1 MGMRMD
7 EMFSLHDQV
16 AVVTGAASGLGLA
29 IAEVLAQQGARVL
42 MLDMHEPTLTSE
54 VERLQKSGWAV
65 QGQLVDVADS
75 PKLHQCL
82 DDWAQ
87 LHQRLDIA
95 VANAGITAGPGYQ
108 TDTGHMQAVEMQTWN
123 RVLSVNLTSVFETI
137 RGAARH
143 MVNRRYGRIIAVAS
157 VAGLRAE
164 PMVGYAYAATK
175 AAVINLVRQTAMEL
189 APSGVLV
196 NGIAPGPFRTNIA
209 NGRIKDPLIAQQFA
223 DTVPLGRIADP
234 SEIQGLALLL
244 ASPAAS
250 YLCGVTIPID
260 GGVTAV

>member
-1 MGMRMD
+1 MRID

-16 AVVTGAASGLGLA
+16 ALVTGAGSGLGLA

-42 MLDMHEPTLTSE
+42 MLDMQAHPLTEE
-54 VERLQKSGWAV
+54 VERLRKQGWAV
-65 QGQLVDVADS
+65 HGQVVDVTHSQA
-75 PKLHQCL
+75 LHQCM
-82 DDWAQ
+82 DDWAH
-87 LHQRLDIA
+87 LHHRLDIV
-95 VANAGITAGPGYQ
+95 VANAGISAGPGYQ
-108 TDTGHMQAVEMQTWN
+108 TEVGHMQAVQMETWN
-123 RVLSVNLTSVFETI
+123 HVLSVNLTSVFETI

-143 MVNRRYGRIIAVAS
+143 MVERRYGRIIAVAS
-157 VAGLRAE
+157 IAGLRAE

-175 AAVINLVRQTAMEL
+175 AGVINLVRQTAMEL
-189 APSGVLV
+189 APNGVLV

-209 NGRIKDPLIAQQFA
+209 NGRVKDPLIAQQFA

-250 YLCGVTIPID
+250 YLCGVTVPIH